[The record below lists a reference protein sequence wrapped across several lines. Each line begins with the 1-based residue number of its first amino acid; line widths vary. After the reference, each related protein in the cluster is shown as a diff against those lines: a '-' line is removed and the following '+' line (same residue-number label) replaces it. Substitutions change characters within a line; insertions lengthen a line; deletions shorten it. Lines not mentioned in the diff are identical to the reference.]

1 MLNHEERLKSFLD
14 SINRE
19 TQENYNKVLSE
30 IEELNKKELSQAEEY
45 AEKQA
50 HDYLNKSI
58 ANSKSDANNKI
69 AGELSA
75 GRKKLSELRSKITA
89 EVFDNAKKELT
100 AFAESKDYDAFIEKS
115 AQALYDLLG
124 NGAKVYVK
132 ENDMKLAELIS
143 NAFNNDCTVLADNDI
158 AIGGLKAQN
167 ADGTLIADDTLDT
180 RLSQQYEWFLSSCNL
195 SIELQ

>member
-50 HDYLNKSI
+50 QDFLNKSVVK
-58 ANSKSDANNKI
+58 SKLDANNKI
-69 AGELSA
+69 AGELSE
-75 GRKKLSELRSKITA
+75 GRKNLSGLRAKITA
-89 EVFDNAKKELT
+89 EVFDEAKKELA
-100 AFAESKDYDAFIEKS
+100 AFTESEDYSVFIEKS
-115 AQALYDLLG
+115 AQSLYDLLG

-132 ENDMKLAELIS
+132 ENDMKLADVIS
-143 NAFNNDCTVLADNDI
+143 KAFNNDCTVLADYNI
-158 AIGGLKAQN
+158 TIGGLKAQN

-180 RLSQQYEWFLSSCNL
+180 RLNQQYEWFLSNCNL

>member
-1 MLNHEERLKSFLD
+1 MIFGNLQNISEYTFLEEQIQKCFR
-14 SINRE
+14 
-19 TQENYNKVLSE
+19 
-30 IEELNKKELSQAEEY
+30 
-45 AEKQA
+45 
-50 HDYLNKSI
+50 
-58 ANSKSDANNKI
+58 
-69 AGELSA
+69 
-75 GRKKLSELRSKITA
+75 
-89 EVFDNAKKELT
+89 
-100 AFAESKDYDAFIEKS
+100 
-115 AQALYDLLG
+115 
-124 NGAKVYVK
+124 YVK

>member
-50 HDYLNKSI
+50 HDFLNKSI

-69 AGELSA
+69 SVELSV

-89 EVFDNAKKELT
+89 EVFDDAKNKLS
-100 AFAESKDYDAFIEKS
+100 AFAESEDYSAFIEKS
-115 AQALYDLLG
+115 AQSLYDLLG
-124 NGAKVYVK
+124 DGAKVYVRESDLK
-132 ENDMKLAELIS
+132 FTEFIS
-143 NAFNNDCTVLADNDI
+143 NAFKNHCTVLVDYDI
-158 AIGGLKAQN
+158 TIGGLKAQN

-180 RLSQQYEWFLSSCNL
+180 RLSQQYEWFLSNCNL

>member
-14 SINRE
+14 AINRE

-30 IEELNKKELSQAEEY
+30 IEELSKKELSQAEEY

-50 HDYLNKSI
+50 HDFLNKSI

-69 AGELSA
+69 AGELSV

-89 EVFDNAKKELT
+89 EVFDDAKNNLS
-100 AFAESKDYDAFIEKS
+100 AFAESEDYCAFIKKS
-115 AQALYDLLG
+115 AQSLYDLLG
-124 NGAKVYVK
+124 DGAKVYVR
-132 ENDMKLAELIS
+132 ESDLKLTEFIS
-143 NAFNNDCTVLADNDI
+143 NSFKNNCTVLVDYDI
-158 AIGGLKAQN
+158 IIGGLKAQN

-180 RLSQQYEWFLSSCNL
+180 RLSQQYEWFLSNCNL